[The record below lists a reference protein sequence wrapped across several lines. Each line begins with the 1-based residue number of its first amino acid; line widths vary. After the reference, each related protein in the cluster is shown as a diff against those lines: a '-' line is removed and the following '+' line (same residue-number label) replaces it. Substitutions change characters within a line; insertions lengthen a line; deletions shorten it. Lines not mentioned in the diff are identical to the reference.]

1 MGDLNAKIGK
11 PKKEEY
17 LIMKPNGFGKRNA
30 RCQKFIDFAI
40 EHKIA
45 IMNTFFKKKTKN
57 KWTWISPDKKYKNEI
72 GLDFFFLFI
81 IYKLIPMSGGPAAQN
96 TSFSCLR
103 V

>member
-30 RCQKFIDFAI
+30 RGQKFIDFAI

-45 IMNTFFKKKTKN
+45 VTNTFFKEKKN
-57 KWTWISPDKKYKNEI
+57 KK
-72 GLDFFFLFI
+72 
-81 IYKLIPMSGGPAAQN
+81 
-96 TSFSCLR
+96 
-103 V
+103 

>member
-30 RCQKFIDFAI
+30 RGQKFIDFAI

-72 GLDFFFLFI
+72 GLKAFYLFI
-81 IYKLIPMSGGPAAQN
+81 S
-96 TSFSCLR
+96 
-103 V
+103 